1 MSRRPRQKARS
12 GGEEGSVL
20 LLTICYVAL
29 SIALVIVAVDATSL
43 YLEQRRLDSVAD
55 SAALAGADGFT
66 ITIVDGEAVAT
77 LDDEGVREQAVEI
90 VAAFPNVAL
99 AGATAPDDRSARVT
113 VTTVW
118 HPPITSLLIPGGVP
132 LESTSTSRN
141 ALR

>member
-1 MSRRPRQKARS
+1 MANEPAAEAEGQKR
-12 GGEEGSVL
+12 GEEGSVL

-90 VAAFPNVAL
+90 VAAFLNVAL
-99 AGATAPDDRSARVT
+99 AGRPRRMTDPRASRSRPCGI
-113 VTTVW
+113 
-118 HPPITSLLIPGGVP
+118 HP
-132 LESTSTSRN
+132 SR
-141 ALR
+141 AC